1 MRKMRQNGRSVA
13 FFALAWMP
21 AQGVA
26 GWLGGQIL
34 RVMSHLPG
42 ALVPLSNKLYEWLIL
57 AVGVLLFGAL
67 VYLELKSCGG
77 LGSISASA
85 VHKIVAELPRV
96 SPVETKALLAV

>member
-34 RVMSHLPG
+34 LPG